1 MENRKKG
8 SKIIVAFFVAIL
20 LSLAISTF
28 ITSHMWES
36 ASIIIALRDM
46 RKQIMLNRAIV
57 LSPIIFFIELHF
69 VVDINTLYTKIFRY
83 RWILGGIVLVFL
95 VINKYNGDSL
105 ACYNYIQPNFQ
116 TELGEPFIGEER
128 YIRSDEY
135 RVNSPSVLSSGKGE
149 NPYGQYTDIAR
160 GTKTVNG
167 VYGVSARLG
176 TVAQA
181 PWKLVFLI
189 LPLEYAF
196 SFYWYFP
203 IILAFLVTIELF
215 MIISR
220 KNALVSTMGA
230 FLVVSSAFWLW
241 WSFPFIF
248 IAGEASIICTYYLLE
263 SKVVW
268 KKILFAIGFSLAF
281 SIFVVNLYPAWQVPL
296 GYLFLVIAIWV
307 IREKWDEIKAL
318 NWKQWGIIIISI
330 LVSIGLIFSYFF
342 DNIEYI
348 QAIMQTAYPG
358 DRRQSGGFSINKV
371 FYYVQ
376 SLFYAYKDVGNASEA
391 GVFFSF
397 FPIPTLVAG
406 YCWIKSKK
414 KDWLVGGLLLISIP
428 MLIYTTVGLPAT
440 IANITLLSYSMPE
453 RVVDIIGYIQIYFI
467 VILMSRYAKKRKFS
481 IGTAS
486 IIAIAVAGSAVFF
499 SKQSYPEYLSG
510 WSLLIMVC
518 IISAGGIVLLSNFKR
533 TISKIFCIGMIIISV
548 ITGIYIRPISKGLD
562 TIYEK
567 PVAQQI
573 EKITKKDPDA
583 KWIALGGT
591 GNASFI
597 TMCGAK
603 TINFVNFYPNM
614 ELWEKLDVNHN
625 YQRIYNRYAHID
637 IDFVEGVTR
646 FQEVSPDAI
655 RIKLA
660 YSDIEKTEVKYVFS
674 QVPVESNEKI
684 EFSEIYGE
692 DGCWIYEVIYKSQ
705 G

>member
-1 MENRKKG
+1 M
-8 SKIIVAFFVAIL
+8 
-20 LSLAISTF
+20 
-28 ITSHMWES
+28 
-36 ASIIIALRDM
+36 
-46 RKQIMLNRAIV
+46 

-281 SIFVVNLYPAWQVPL
+281 SNFVVNLYPAWQVPL

-428 MLIYTTVGLPAT
+428 MLIYTTVGLP
-440 IANITLLSYSMPE
+440 
-453 RVVDIIGYIQIYFI
+453 
-467 VILMSRYAKKRKFS
+467 
-481 IGTAS
+481 
-486 IIAIAVAGSAVFF
+486 
-499 SKQSYPEYLSG
+499 
-510 WSLLIMVC
+510 
-518 IISAGGIVLLSNFKR
+518 
-533 TISKIFCIGMIIISV
+533 
-548 ITGIYIRPISKGLD
+548 
-562 TIYEK
+562 
-567 PVAQQI
+567 
-573 EKITKKDPDA
+573 
-583 KWIALGGT
+583 
-591 GNASFI
+591 
-597 TMCGAK
+597 
-603 TINFVNFYPNM
+603 
-614 ELWEKLDVNHN
+614 EL
-625 YQRIYNRYAHID
+625 
-637 IDFVEGVTR
+637 
-646 FQEVSPDAI
+646 
-655 RIKLA
+655 
-660 YSDIEKTEVKYVFS
+660 
-674 QVPVESNEKI
+674 
-684 EFSEIYGE
+684 
-692 DGCWIYEVIYKSQ
+692 
-705 G
+705 